1 MNITLLKKFL
11 ICEMKADI
19 QVCEALTSYLLDGG
33 VSLLLG
39 TEDPP
44 TDVRALMG
52 EFLATVTMLL
62 LLAAELLLEEPVLI
76 EEPCGFRTPLTGF
89 V

>member
-1 MNITLLKKFL
+1 M
-11 ICEMKADI
+11 
-19 QVCEALTSYLLDGG
+19 
-33 VSLLLG
+33 LLG

-62 LLAAELLLEEPVLI
+62 LLVAELLLEEPVLS